1 MPAST
6 NLPVTQ
12 PQHGASA
19 LPPAPTAALPPTG
32 PVNQNQARVQATRP
46 GTTDALPPDMEMRM
60 ARSRLGIV
68 YGLYL
73 ALRAKH
79 PPTAMHSLRVALSC
93 SKWAEARQMPEHQR
107 DMLEVASLLHDLGKL
122 GIPDRVLQK
131 NSQLVGDEQA
141 LMELHVQVGIELLRG
156 AGASN
161 EMLSIIGSY
170 RRWYRMP
177 GSSESDQTELPL
189 AAKMIAI
196 VDAFD
201 SMTSEQVFRR
211 ALSRERAVAELF
223 ECAGTQFDPHL
234 VKEFATLI
242 TQPAP
247 QLEALMVRRWL
258 TDLKPNVTPGFWET
272 EIAANSGAVQQM
284 VDTLYHRQLLEA
296 MNDAAVYV
304 DCGGRILHWNR
315 AAERMT
321 GQNGSAVMHS
331 IWTAD
336 IMGLRDEN
344 GKAIDPEHC
353 PMKDVF
359 NNQVHTARRLDV
371 CHRDG
376 RVFKVN
382 LQALPVI
389 NNRREFCGAI
399 LLVRDASAQVSL
411 EERVQTLHEKA
422 TRDPLTGC
430 NNRAELDRRLAEF
443 VPDRLGKNEPG
454 SLIICDID
462 HFKRINDTYGHQAG
476 DEALI
481 VFAAVL
487 REHARE
493 TDMVGRYGGEEF
505 VVLCTDCDNATA
517 TARAEEIRRAVE
529 HRSLPSLRG
538 SSMTASF
545 GVTEV
550 QAGDTDESFL
560 ARADRALL
568 LAKETGRNRVV
579 QLGAGQTDA
588 IDTSEQRGWLSWFRK
603 RDASSSILQKEFLT
617 PVPADVA
624 VEKLSGF
631 INDHKATILGIEAD
645 QAVLQIDCRSS
656 NQTRRQADR
665 PTHMIVRIKWQQV
678 IVEGRHGVD
687 QTKTWLQIGIGS
699 NKARDRRMAAL
710 LEQAGQIMRSI
721 VAYMGAQELDE
732 NTRRKI
738 RSVDFGPKA

>member
-1 MPAST
+1 MQPVIAESAAQPAEAGGADV
-6 NLPVTQ
+6 LP
-12 PQHGASA
+12 A
-19 LPPAPTAALPPTG
+19 
-32 PVNQNQARVQATRP
+32 
-46 GTTDALPPDMEMRM
+46 DMELRM

-93 SKWAEARQMPEHQR
+93 SKWAAARQMPDHER
-107 DMLEVASLLHDLGKL
+107 DLLEVSALLHDLGKL

-131 NSQLVGDEQA
+131 TSQLVGDEQA
-141 LMELHVQVGIELLRG
+141 LMELHVQVGLELLRG
-156 AGASN
+156 AGASQD
-161 EMLSIIGSY
+161 MLEIIANF

-177 GSSESDQTELPL
+177 NEEEQYEMPL
-189 AAKMIAI
+189 ASRMIAI

-211 ALSRERAVAELF
+211 ALSRERAVQELF

-247 QLEALMVRRWL
+247 QLEALLVRRWL
-258 TDLKPNVTPGFWET
+258 IDLKPQVTPGFWDSELT
-272 EIAANSGAVQQM
+272 FHSGSMQTM
-284 VDTLYHRQLLEA
+284 VDTLYHRQLLDA

-304 DCGGRILHWNR
+304 DCSGRILHWNR

-321 GQNGSAVMHS
+321 GQNGSAVIHQ
-331 IWTAD
+331 IWSAEV
-336 IMGLRDEN
+336 MGLRDESGN
-344 GKAIDPEHC
+344 PLREEQC
-353 PMKDVF
+353 PMRAVF
-359 NNQVHTARRLDV
+359 KKRVHSARRLEV

-382 LQALPVI
+382 LQGLPVM

-399 LLVRDASAQVSL
+399 LLIRDASAQVSL
-411 EERVQTLHEKA
+411 EERVQSLHERA
-422 TRDPLTGC
+422 TRDPLTGV
-430 NNRAELDRRLAEF
+430 NNRAELDKRLAEF
-443 VPDRLGKNEPG
+443 VPERLTANQPG

-476 DEALI
+476 DEALV
-481 VFAAVL
+481 VFASIL

-493 TDMVGRYGGEEF
+493 TDMVARYGGEEF
-505 VVLCTDCDNATA
+505 VVMCSDCDNATA
-517 TARAEEIRRAVE
+517 TSRAEEIRRAVE

-550 QAGDTDESFL
+550 QAGDTDESML

-579 QLGAGQTDA
+579 QLGAGQA
-588 IDTSEQRGWLSWFRK
+588 EVSDTTEQRGWLSWFRK
-603 RDASSSILQKEFLT
+603 RDSGSSIVQKEFLT
-617 PVPADVA
+617 PVPVDVA

-631 INDHKATILGIEAD
+631 INDHKATILDIQAD
-645 QAVLQIDCRSS
+645 QATLQIDARSS
-656 NQTRRQADR
+656 LNQRRQGDR
-665 PTHMIVRIKWQQV
+665 PTTMVIKIKWHQV
-678 IVEGRHGVD
+678 VVEGRHGID
-687 QTKTWLQIGIGS
+687 QTKTWLQIGVGS
-699 NKARDRRMAAL
+699 AKARDRRMAAL
-710 LEQAGQIMRSI
+710 LEQAMQILRSL
-721 VAYMGAQELDE
+721 VAYMGAQEIDE
-732 NTRRKI
+732 NLRRRIKSEEI
-738 RSVDFGPKA
+738 REIAKSSNTAR